1 MTKIKKV
8 LAALLALLMIF
19 SSVSVMAFA
28 DDSTVNGT
36 TVPFATKFFK
46 QVDGSWVETTRAKP
60 GETVKARVYLGTDY
74 FSNSSDL
81 LFFYD
86 KGFFTHS
93 YGEYNELEIGRAS
106 CRERV

>member
-36 TVPFATKFFK
+36 TVTFATKFFK
-46 QVDGSWVETTRAKP
+46 QVAALKTR
-60 GETVKARVYLGTDY
+60 VLITDT
-74 FSNSSDL
+74 
-81 LFFYD
+81 
-86 KGFFTHS
+86 G
-93 YGEYNELEIGRAS
+93 
-106 CRERV
+106 

>member
-36 TVPFATKFFK
+36 TVTFATKFFK

-93 YGEYNELEIGRAS
+93 LK
-106 CRERV
+106 